1 MCQLFIVLH
10 SSVQGK
16 SIAYKVGL
24 LIKRLTKK
32 RSEFSTGF
40 EKGVGSWETDV
51 AEEGV
56 SSIFC

>member
-16 SIAYKVGL
+16 FIEYKVGL

-32 RSEFSTGF
+32 SSVFSTGF
-40 EKGVGSWETDV
+40 EKDVGSWETDV
-51 AEEGV
+51 VEEGV

>member
-1 MCQLFIVLH
+1 MCQLLIVLH

-16 SIAYKVGL
+16 FIEYKVRL

-32 RSEFSTGF
+32 SSVFSTGF
-40 EKGVGSWETDV
+40 EKDVGSWEIDV
-51 AEEGV
+51 VEEGV